1 MLHACVTRFNAT
13 GNLKKN
19 WFLGWTK
26 QGPTKLVNCWGLS
39 TAFPSLV
46 APEDLLRPWTSVPRS
61 FEHYGAEIR
70 GETNG
75 NVSCMIW
82 VNAGTE
88 PMAEAA
94 RNEAEDLRIFP
105 CRRIGED
112 TSEDAAATRNLR
124 WPWAE
129 EPPMPPR
136 RRLRGRPEVQALTSR
151 CPKRVAR
158 VELVMWNYLNGLW
171 SVDCNEGI
179 CRDIPPPSRVIFVI
193 VSDRFPGAI

>member
-1 MLHACVTRFNAT
+1 MHVSQDSMRREI
-13 GNLKKN
+13 LKKIG
-19 WFLGWTK
+19 F
-26 QGPTKLVNCWGLS
+26 WGELNKALQNLWIVGDS
-39 TAFPSLV
+39 VPPS
-46 APEDLLRPWTSVPRS
+46 PPWLLRRISSDLERPSRDPSSIMVRRFGVKLTVMCLVW
-61 FEHYGAEIR
+61 
-70 GETNG
+70 
-75 NVSCMIW
+75 CW

-124 WPWAE
+124 RPWAE